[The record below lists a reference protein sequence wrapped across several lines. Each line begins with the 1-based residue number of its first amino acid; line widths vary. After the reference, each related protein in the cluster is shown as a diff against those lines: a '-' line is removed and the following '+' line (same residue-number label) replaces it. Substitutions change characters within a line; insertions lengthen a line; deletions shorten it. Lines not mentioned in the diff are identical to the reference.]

1 MIAAETIGDPYPT
14 ESLEVAIEILSPD
27 DGFSRVLQK
36 CRLYS
41 QWGIRQI
48 RVIDPLARQVFSFED
63 GVLKETETIARRGD
77 LTISATELWRQVDL
91 KLNRSVTA

>member
-1 MIAAETIGDPYPT
+1 
-14 ESLEVAIEILSPD
+14 
-27 DGFSRVLQK
+27 
-36 CRLYS
+36 
-41 QWGIRQI
+41 
-48 RVIDPLARQVFSFED
+48 VIDPLARQVFSFED